1 MYKIGVIG
9 DRESVLGFQAVG
21 LDVFPA
27 GDAEEAKKTLKRLA
41 KEDFAIIYITEQ
53 FYQYMMKEVEEYTD
67 SRLPAVIP
75 IPGKDGSLGIGM
87 TSVKKSVER
96 AVGADKERLSIYG
109 VVYYSRRL
117 ENRGRFSIRF

>member
-75 IPGKDGSLGIGM
+75 IPGKDGRLGIGM

-96 AVGADKERLSIYG
+96 AVGADILFG
-109 VVYYSRRL
+109 G
-117 ENRGRFSIRF
+117 N